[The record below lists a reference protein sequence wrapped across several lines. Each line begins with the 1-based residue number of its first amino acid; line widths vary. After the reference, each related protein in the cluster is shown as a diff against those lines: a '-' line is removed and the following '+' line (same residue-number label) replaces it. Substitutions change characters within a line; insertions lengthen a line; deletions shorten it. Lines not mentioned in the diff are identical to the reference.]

1 MKISK
6 VAIAITSLIVCS
18 NVYATT
24 VLKVWEDVQKSHG
37 IAQAVADFEALNDC
51 KVVVEE
57 VPFVSQVDRLR
68 LEGPS
73 GDGPDVLMIHADRVG
88 AATVQGLI
96 APIKFMQED
105 QDKYIRSAVSA
116 FAQGGEIYAVP
127 KVVETLVLF
136 YNKDILKQPYDTLN
150 EYYDYAMK
158 KKATSDDEYGF
169 IAKWD
174 SFYYAYGVMQPYGAY
189 VFGADSDGNLDSRDV
204 GLANEGA
211 IKSVEL
217 IKKFFETGCIP
228 DSVRGDKGQNTID
241 DLFTKGKVA
250 AIING
255 PWALEPYAKAKL
267 NFGVL
272 PLPILPNGKPMSSFL
287 GVKGYAISTWSN
299 EHDLAEQFLQ
309 FINQP
314 KYAKVRY
321 QKTQEMPPIKS
332 VMADP
337 MITNDDFANAIAV
350 QASRAVPIP
359 SIPEMSEVWGP
370 FDGALDVAISGKD
383 NVEDALKSAV
393 EHIDY
398 QIEAF
403 RSGL

>member
-6 VAIAITSLIVCS
+6 VAIAITSLLVCS

-57 VPFVSQVDRLR
+57 VPFISQVDRLR

-73 GDGPDVLMIHADRVG
+73 GDGPDVLMIPADRVG

-189 VFGADSDGNLDSRDV
+189 VFGTDSDGNLDSRDV

-217 IKKFFETGCIP
+217 IKKFLKQAVF
-228 DSVRGDKGQNTID
+228 
-241 DLFTKGKVA
+241 L
-250 AIING
+250 
-255 PWALEPYAKAKL
+255 
-267 NFGVL
+267 
-272 PLPILPNGKPMSSFL
+272 IL
-287 GVKGYAISTWSN
+287 
-299 EHDLAEQFLQ
+299 
-309 FINQP
+309 
-314 KYAKVRY
+314 
-321 QKTQEMPPIKS
+321 
-332 VMADP
+332 
-337 MITNDDFANAIAV
+337 
-350 QASRAVPIP
+350 
-359 SIPEMSEVWGP
+359 
-370 FDGALDVAISGKD
+370 
-383 NVEDALKSAV
+383 
-393 EHIDY
+393 
-398 QIEAF
+398 
-403 RSGL
+403 